1 MQNTKID
8 NKPVDEHTLDS
19 SQGLSEYQKMK
30 AGQHFNGA
38 HPELIKLREAARLAC
53 AKYNAHPSK
62 GNLKH
67 IKRLFIGMESGHIEP
82 SFQCDYGTHI
92 QIGERFFANFN
103 CVILDSGQ
111 VTIGNDVLF
120 GPGVHIYTVD
130 HPRDAQERSKGV
142 CFAKPVTIGNGVW
155 IGGGAKILPGV
166 SIGDNVIVPANTV
179 VSASIQAV

>member
-1 MQNTKID
+1 MNNTDTKQD
-8 NKPVDEHTLDS
+8 
-19 SQGLSEYQKMK
+19 LSEYQKMMS
-30 AGQHFNGA
+30 GQNFNGA

-67 IKRLFIGMESGHIEP
+67 IKRLFIEMKSGHIEP

-92 QIGERFFANFN
+92 TIGERFFANFN
-103 CVILDSGQ
+103 CVILDSAS
-111 VTIGNDVLF
+111 VSIGDDVLF

-130 HPRDAQERSKGV
+130 HPRDAAERIQGV

-166 SIGDNVIVPANTV
+166 TIGDNVMVPANTV
-179 VSASIQAV
+179 VTKSITANL